1 MEENTKLK
9 NDLLYKEAIAL
20 VEENNFDEAIKYCED
35 MILNDVSDID
45 AWDIKSICHFA
56 KNEFLEA
63 LKCFEKVIELDPN
76 DDLAVI
82 CKNNCLL
89 VLENDEMM
97 EILKKLENLHKAGI
111 LTLEEYLA
119 MRKLAFDDFYKQ
131 NKH

>member
-1 MEENTKLK
+1 MEENTKVK
-9 NDLLYKEAIAL
+9 NDLLCEEALAL
-20 VEENNFDEAIKYCED
+20 AEDNNFDEAIKYCDD
-35 MILNDVSDID
+35 MIFNDANYID
-45 AWDIKSICHFA
+45 AWDIKAICHFA

-76 DDLAVI
+76 DDVAVI

-89 VLENDEMM
+89 VMENDEMM
-97 EILKKLENLHKAGI
+97 EILKKLENLHKEGI

-119 MRKLAFDDFYKQ
+119 MRKLAFNDFYKQ